1 MFNYINYLGFLINDI
16 YSIFHIFI
24 DMFYRSNRLFD
35 NLKYD
40 YVEIY
45 RYEDYLVQDFK
56 NCIFENKNYDLI
68 KLYFEDINNIFI
80 ILNLKDKIK
89 LKLVIDDDFN
99 FTKVNE
105 ESLFLYKSLT
115 KYENFQVYKYCNFNN
130 ENYDQIVIDTFD
142 INKKCIQAEFTKIGN
157 NYEKITNL
165 NLKLIY

>member
-1 MFNYINYLGFLINDI
+1 
-16 YSIFHIFI
+16 
-24 DMFYRSNRLFD
+24 MFYRSLTGVD
-35 NLKYD
+35 NFTYD

-56 NCIFENKNYDLI
+56 NCIFKNKNYDLI
-68 KLYFEDINNIFI
+68 KLYFEDIDNIFI
-80 ILNLKDKIK
+80 ILNLRDKIK

-142 INKKCIQAEFTKIGN
+142 INKKCIKAEFTKIGN